1 MLKSYFLRCL
11 FLLLCFSCQPKEDES
26 ISIDNPKIKL
36 KKPSNFPDF
45 DAYNLRTNAPTKIGV
60 LIGEKLFYDPQLS
73 RDNTLSCASCHIRE
87 FAFADKNPQAIG
99 TEGRIGLRNT
109 PPIQNMIFLNTY
121 MWDGAVIDLK
131 DQPIIPII
139 THEEMDSSIE
149 EVLKKIEKNDTYK
162 ELFKKAY
169 PNGKITSER
178 ILESLAQY
186 MFTLISANS
195 KYDKVMRNEGMS
207 FSTEEQKGYAIFQQK
222 CALCHK
228 EPLFTDQSLRNIGFP
243 KNPNRIEEKGEARVS
258 GKIEDLYKFRV
269 PTLRNIA
276 VTAPYGDH
284 GQFSSLEEVL
294 LFFDH
299 GVENDENIDSFLK
312 ENNYRIP
319 LSQEEQRALISF
331 LNTLTDN
338 KFLNLQ

>member
-1 MLKSYFLRCL
+1 
-11 FLLLCFSCQPKEDES
+11 
-26 ISIDNPKIKL
+26 
-36 KKPSNFPDF
+36 
-45 DAYNLRTNAPTKIGV
+45 
-60 LIGEKLFYDPQLS
+60 
-73 RDNTLSCASCHIRE
+73 
-87 FAFADKNPQAIG
+87 
-99 TEGRIGLRNT
+99 
-109 PPIQNMIFLNTY
+109 
-121 MWDGAVIDLK
+121 
-131 DQPIIPII
+131 
-139 THEEMDSSIE
+139 
-149 EVLKKIEKNDTYK
+149 
-162 ELFKKAY
+162 
-169 PNGKITSER
+169 
-178 ILESLAQY
+178 
-186 MFTLISANS
+186 
-195 KYDKVMRNEGMS
+195 MRNEGMS

-338 KFLNLQ
+338 EFLNLQ